1 MTIETLS
8 PLPSYR
14 GYTGRRGVEN
24 LVDGHR
30 PVISGIFVCT
40 PAWIPS
46 MVGGLGNIRNTQ
58 RRLNAVSNLRPP
70 ISGHQSISKIVEE
83 ATHGR

>member
-1 MTIETLS
+1 MNAVPCRPAALA
-8 PLPSYR
+8 YND
-14 GYTGRRGVEN
+14 RRGVRN

-40 PAWIPS
+40 PAMNPP

-58 RRLNAVSNLRPP
+58 RRLNAVLNLRPP
-70 ISGHQSISKIVEE
+70 ITGQPVYLRNVEE
-83 ATHGR
+83 THHGQQ